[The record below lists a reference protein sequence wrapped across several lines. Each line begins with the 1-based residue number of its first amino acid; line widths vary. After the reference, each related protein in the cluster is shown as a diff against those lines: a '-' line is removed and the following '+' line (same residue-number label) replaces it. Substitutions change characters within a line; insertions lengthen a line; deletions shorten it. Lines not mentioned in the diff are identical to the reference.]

1 MLVSSPRSVREKDW
15 FSGFCLVLQAYL
27 FLGFIGC
34 AETARQTHRNS
45 SKENAVSG
53 KSIPH
58 QSIKKESGAN
68 KQPGDDAQTVSNA
81 PKAKNKDKPDNS
93 TKEEPTV
100 VHEAAALET
109 QPAVT
114 QKKLM
119 KKNSGQARIGVESAD
134 EKVLEKETPS
144 SLSPQVLRELVSE
157 DSKVSTSNLP
167 KQPLNGKKTIPENAV
182 QGSES
187 IKKKD
192 SVPFSESLSVEE
204 SLSTAEEADQVNGNL
219 PPEKARQGK
228 RASKALDSLRKS
240 DHRKNPTALSVSGV
254 EGFFTPNSDE
264 EKSKV
269 ESKSPSR
276 NLLVGESKDQTSSSA
291 GEASPVL
298 DAKMERISSVES
310 VNFGSTNSNTLEL
323 GFSSPRKSQSAPI
336 KGNMQARLGYSDKSD
351 GLEADLKDTKAKSLG
366 WRTDYDGEV
375 SENKESVPRALVKS
389 PSKPA
394 YLRLQDFIQTS
405 SPNDFSSKKEDREY
419 SKISVWAE
427 GQPDRNRTSV
437 DARRSQGKRF
447 GKALQWIRDKGRKQ
461 MDAPAHED

>member
-27 FLGFIGC
+27 FLAFIGC

-219 PPEKARQGK
+219 PPEKPGR
-228 RASKALDSLRKS
+228 
-240 DHRKNPTALSVSGV
+240 
-254 EGFFTPNSDE
+254 
-264 EKSKV
+264 
-269 ESKSPSR
+269 
-276 NLLVGESKDQTSSSA
+276 
-291 GEASPVL
+291 
-298 DAKMERISSVES
+298 
-310 VNFGSTNSNTLEL
+310 
-323 GFSSPRKSQSAPI
+323 
-336 KGNMQARLGYSDKSD
+336 
-351 GLEADLKDTKAKSLG
+351 
-366 WRTDYDGEV
+366 
-375 SENKESVPRALVKS
+375 ENGHPKL
-389 PSKPA
+389 
-394 YLRLQDFIQTS
+394 
-405 SPNDFSSKKEDREY
+405 
-419 SKISVWAE
+419 
-427 GQPDRNRTSV
+427 
-437 DARRSQGKRF
+437 
-447 GKALQWIRDKGRKQ
+447 
-461 MDAPAHED
+461 